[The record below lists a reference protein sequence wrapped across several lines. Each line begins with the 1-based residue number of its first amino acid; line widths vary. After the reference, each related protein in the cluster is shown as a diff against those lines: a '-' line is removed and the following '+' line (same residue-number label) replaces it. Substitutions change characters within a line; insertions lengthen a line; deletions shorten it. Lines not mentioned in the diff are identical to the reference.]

1 MSLTTA
7 LDLTTCGPTQLWAA
21 LPVETRQSAAR
32 ALYAHDWGNAP
43 TRREA
48 DFAIM
53 QGMHFR
59 ETAVRQLPV
68 DRRAGYLARSI
79 RPTDSLASSMLLAL
93 HLESRR
99 PMLATF
105 MDALGIPHTDG
116 LIADDH
122 ETKAPKAAAL
132 EKAVGALRAKFD
144 AADVDLYLACL
155 VVLDRETWGGLA
167 ALI

>member
-1 MSLTTA
+1 MSLTTSV
-7 LDLTTCGPTQLWAA
+7 DLTTCGPAQLWGA
-21 LPVETRQSAAR
+21 LPVETRQAAAR
-32 ALYAHDWGNAP
+32 ALYAHDWGNQP

-48 DFAIM
+48 DIAIM
-53 QGMHFR
+53 HGMRFR
-59 ETAVRQLPV
+59 ETAVRQLPI
-68 DRRAGYLARSI
+68 DKRAGYLARSI

-116 LIADDH
+116 LIADDY
-122 ETKAPKAAAL
+122 ETKPPAPAALKKAVAAL
-132 EKAVGALRAKFD
+132 EAKFD

-155 VVLDRETWGGLA
+155 LVLDRETWGGLA
-167 ALI
+167 PLI